1 MAHGQHHHGHRAAVD
16 MTPAVDGVTPDRS
29 ARARHAVFISG
40 IPARTPEEEIRE
52 HFKKCGIVVSLKL
65 WPDRKHLAWYA
76 VVTFQNEADARRSIS
91 SPAPIKGAVLR
102 MAYAR

>member
-1 MAHGQHHHGHRAAVD
+1 MHGRQSGRRVVD
-16 MTPAVDGVTPDRS
+16 LDLSATIDNTTPDRS

-52 HFKKCGIVVSLKL
+52 HFSKCGTVVSLKL

-76 VVTFQNEADARRSIS
+76 VVTFQNEADARRAIS
-91 SPAPIKGAVLR
+91 SPTPIKGAVLR